1 MWHKQLDKHWRAT
14 KSFINQGYN
23 RLSGFAAEM
32 DKRVNV
38 GRNIYRALAPILQE
52 FGQTKA
58 LDQGMKAIQGY
69 DAFRGNVVEA
79 DSTARRLARGVDAA
93 PIFT

>member
-14 KSFINQGYN
+14 KSFINQGYS
-23 RLSGFAAEM
+23 RLSGWAGEF
-32 DKRVNV
+32 DKGMNV

-58 LDQGMKAIQGY
+58 LDEGMKAIKGY
-69 DAFRGNVVEA
+69 DAFRGNLVEA
-79 DSTARRLARGVDAA
+79 DSTARRLARGVDQA